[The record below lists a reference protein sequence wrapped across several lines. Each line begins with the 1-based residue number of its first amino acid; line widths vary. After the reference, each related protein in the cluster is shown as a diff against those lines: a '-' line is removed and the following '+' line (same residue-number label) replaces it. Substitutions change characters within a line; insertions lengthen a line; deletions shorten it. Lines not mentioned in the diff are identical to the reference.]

1 MKTSFI
7 DFCEFHFN
15 GVADFVCRVLLAAS
29 AIIAIITVGNIICPI
44 F

>member
-1 MKTSFI
+1 MKTKFI

-15 GVADFVCRVLLAAS
+15 GVADCVSRVLLCAS
-29 AIIAIITVGNIICPI
+29 AIVALVTAGNIICPI

>member
-1 MKTSFI
+1 MKTKFI

-15 GVADFVCRVLLAAS
+15 GVTDFVSRVLFSAATIV
-29 AIIAIITVGNIICPI
+29 ALVTVGNIICKI